1 MLFLR
6 DLLFLVYPNYCK
18 SCKNSIYK
26 HEAILCN
33 TCLADLPLT
42 KFWLQPQNELTQL
55 FDGKTKLESAH
66 TLLYFDKHLAV
77 QKLMHE
83 LKYNGNQSVGVFLGE
98 LYGLELQQ
106 HLYAHLNFDLIIPI
120 PLHKSKLQK
129 RGFNQ
134 AELIAKGLSKNLNI
148 PVDTTSLIRTINTE
162 TQTKKNRE
170 ERMLNVK
177 DAFEVTNSKVLQHK
191 RILLVDDVLTTG
203 STLIAASNTILS
215 ATNNYCTISVGCIAF
230 ARY

>member
-18 SCKNSIYK
+18 SCKKSIYK

-42 KFWLQPQNELTQL
+42 KFWLQPKNELTQL
-55 FDGKTKLESAH
+55 FEGKTNLESAH

-83 LKYNGNQSVGVFLGE
+83 LKYNGNQAVGVFLGE

-106 HLYAHLNFDLIIPI
+106 HLYTHLKYDVVIPI
-120 PLHKSKLQK
+120 PLHKNKLHK

-134 AELIAKGLSKNLNI
+134 AELIAKGLSKSLNI
-148 PVDTTSLIRTINTE
+148 PMDTTSLIRTVNTE

-177 DAFEVTNSKVLQHK
+177 DAFEVTDSKTLLQK

-203 STLIAASNTILS
+203 STLIAASNTILT
-215 ATNNYCTISVGCIAF
+215 ATNNYCSISAGCVAF